1 MKQVVIINGK
11 GGCGKDTFCAQ
22 VRAARPTGSVCVFSS
37 IDCVKYVALA
47 GGWDGEKDE
56 KGRRLLSR
64 LKEAFAEY
72 NDLPFEDTKNAWRR
86 FMEDDDAEILF
97 IHIREMGEIEKTAE
111 WIRGRGGRVCT
122 LLLRRTAP
130 GWRPA
135 GGNPSDDGAERGE
148 YDYVYENRFQRGH
161 GMESDMENYF
171 HALLANEA
179 LKEAKVGIDRAI
191 EKLQS
196 CCKAVAVS
204 CTKKE

>member
-1 MKQVVIINGK
+1 MKQTVIINGK

-22 VRAARPTGSVCVFSS
+22 IEASRPTRSVTVFSS
-37 IDCVKYVALA
+37 VDCIKYVALA

-56 KGRRLLSR
+56 KGRLLLSR

-97 IHIREMGEIEKTAE
+97 IHIREMGEIEKTVE

-122 LLLRRTAP
+122 LLIRRTTP

-135 GGNPSDDGAERGE
+135 SGNPSDDGAERG
-148 YDYVYENRFQRGH
+148 D
-161 GMESDMENYF
+161 
-171 HALLANEA
+171 
-179 LKEAKVGIDRAI
+179 
-191 EKLQS
+191 
-196 CCKAVAVS
+196 
-204 CTKKE
+204 